1 MGLTA
6 LVLQDKNFLPV
17 FVKPF
22 VLAVLPFLHAGKAFQ
37 HQAAGIV
44 KAPDLFGDLAF
55 HMGSQLGQVFGDL
68 LLALAELYQFVGKQQ
83 AVLSEPVFCPGISKK
98 AFHDLWHTAATMMLK
113 DGVNVKI
120 VSEVLGHARGMC
132 CPACRR
138 RSETGVD
145 EV

>member
-1 MGLTA
+1 
-6 LVLQDKNFLPV
+6 
-17 FVKPF
+17 
-22 VLAVLPFLHAGKAFQ
+22 
-37 HQAAGIV
+37 
-44 KAPDLFGDLAF
+44 
-55 HMGSQLGQVFGDL
+55 
-68 LLALAELYQFVGKQQ
+68 
-83 AVLSEPVFCPGISKK
+83 
-98 AFHDLWHTAATMMLK
+98 MMLK

>member
-1 MGLTA
+1 MFFKTRISPA
-6 LVLQDKNFLPV
+6 SVCQ
-17 FVKPF
+17 
-22 VLAVLPFLHAGKAFQ
+22 AFR
-37 HQAAGIV
+37 
-44 KAPDLFGDLAF
+44 
-55 HMGSQLGQVFGDL
+55 
-68 LLALAELYQFVGKQQ
+68 
-83 AVLSEPVFCPGISKK
+83 PGGPK